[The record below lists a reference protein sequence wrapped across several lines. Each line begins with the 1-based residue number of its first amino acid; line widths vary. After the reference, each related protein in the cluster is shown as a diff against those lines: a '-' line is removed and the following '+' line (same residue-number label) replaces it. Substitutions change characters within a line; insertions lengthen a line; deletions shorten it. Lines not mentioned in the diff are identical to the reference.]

1 MSVLTG
7 SSVSAADQAGAYT
20 SALLE
25 LLGGRDPLDV
35 LRSTPAT
42 ISIVVSGLA
51 PAQIEAPERPGKWSI
66 RHVVQHL
73 GDAEMV
79 VGVRLRQVLAEDRAP
94 LIAYDQDIWAN
105 RLRYNEVPF
114 ADALEQFT
122 QTRRV
127 NLRLWAGLTEADQA
141 RVGIHTERGEES
153 LGFMRKIHAG
163 HDLAHLRQL
172 SESATPCRH
181 DGDSRGSSSHL
192 HRRAA
197 ALIEVAG
204 LRLLTDPT
212 FDAAGAEFRSGAYV
226 LQKTEDPAIDATQ
239 IGHLDAVLLSHD
251 HHFDN
256 LDERRD
262 GDASPWRTG

>member
-1 MSVLTG
+1 MPMSVLTG
-7 SSVSAADQAGAYT
+7 SSASAVTQAGAYT

-25 LLGGRDPLDV
+25 LLGSREPLDV

-51 PAQIEAPERPGKWSI
+51 SEQLEAPERPGKWSI

-79 VGVRLRQVLAEDRAP
+79 VGVRLRQVLAEDRPP

-122 QTRRV
+122 QTRRA

-172 SESATPCRH
+172 SRIRDT
-181 DGDSRGSSSHL
+181 
-192 HRRAA
+192 
-197 ALIEVAG
+197 V
-204 LRLLTDPT
+204 
-212 FDAAGAEFRSGAYV
+212 SG
-226 LQKTEDPAIDATQ
+226 
-239 IGHLDAVLLSHD
+239 
-251 HHFDN
+251 
-256 LDERRD
+256 
-262 GDASPWRTG
+262 